1 MPPYYKTSKSF
12 RGEQMEIFMLNAIVI
27 FLLVLLS
34 IEGLLRKVHKSN
46 TEILKE
52 LRELNKE

>member
-1 MPPYYKTSKSF
+1 
-12 RGEQMEIFMLNAIVI
+12 MEIFMLNAIVI